1 MQANAS
7 LEMQILFCAVAL
19 GIIQLLLAI
28 LASMA
33 GRGLPWAVGPRDEGW
48 PPLGKIGG
56 RFERA
61 WKNFIETFP
70 LFAAAVL
77 MVDAMHATTAT
88 SALGA
93 QIYIWAR
100 LIYVPLYVSG
110 VPYLRTLSW
119 IASLIGILM
128 VLAGIWP
135 GM

>member
-7 LEMQILFCAVAL
+7 LEMQILFCAVVL
-19 GIIQLLLAI
+19 GLIQLLLAI
-28 LASMA
+28 LASVS
-33 GRGLPWAVGPRDEGW
+33 GRGMPWAVGPRDEGW
-48 PPLGKIGG
+48 PALGKFGG
-56 RFERA
+56 RLERS

-70 LFAAAVL
+70 LFAVAVL

-88 SALGA
+88 SALGS

-100 LIYVPLYVSG
+100 LIYVPVYVAG
-110 VPYLRTLSW
+110 IAYLRTLVW
-119 IASLIGILM
+119 MASLVGIVM

>member
-1 MQANAS
+1 MANAS
-7 LEMQILFCAVAL
+7 LEMQILFCAIAL
-19 GIIQLLLAI
+19 GLIQLLLAI
-28 LASMA
+28 LASVS

-48 PPLGKIGG
+48 PALGKFGG
-56 RFERA
+56 RLERS

-77 MVDAMHATTAT
+77 MVDAMHATTAI
-88 SALGA
+88 SVLGA

-100 LIYVPLYVSG
+100 LIYVPVYVAG
-110 VPYLRTLSW
+110 IAYLRTLVWLVSF
-119 IASLIGILM
+119 IGILM

>member
-7 LEMQILFCAVAL
+7 LEMQILFCAVVL
-19 GIIQLLLAI
+19 GLIQLLLAI
-28 LASMA
+28 LASVG

-48 PPLGKIGG
+48 PALGKFGG
-56 RFERA
+56 RLERA

-70 LFAAAVL
+70 LFAVAVL
-77 MVDAMHATTAT
+77 MVDALHATTAT
-88 SALGA
+88 SALGT

-100 LIYVPLYVSG
+100 LIYLPVYVAG
-110 VPYLRTLSW
+110 IAYLRTLVW
-119 IASLIGILM
+119 MASLVGIVM

>member
-7 LEMQILFCAVAL
+7 LEMQILFCAVVL
-19 GIIQLLLAI
+19 GLIQLLLAI
-28 LASMA
+28 LASVG
-33 GRGLPWAVGPRDEGW
+33 GRGMPWAVGPRDEGW
-48 PPLGKIGG
+48 PALGKFGG
-56 RFERA
+56 RLERS

-77 MVDAMHATTAT
+77 MADAMHATTAT
-88 SALGA
+88 SVLGT

-100 LIYVPLYVSG
+100 LIYVPVYVAG
-110 VPYLRTLSW
+110 IAYLRTLVW
-119 IASLIGILM
+119 IASFVGIVM